1 MGEGRSKLSLN
12 GSVGKKFH
20 TRPGNNLLM
29 HVLCSFAT
37 IISIYSLLIK
47 NKISFAAFDLVF
59 FSMLRV
65 TAEFSWFAFGHGR
78 AHYDCPPQL
87 QVMVFLFFFHLDTSF
102 PLAAPQFL

>member
-29 HVLCSFAT
+29 HMLCSFAT

-59 FSMLRV
+59 F
-65 TAEFSWFAFGHGR
+65 
-78 AHYDCPPQL
+78 
-87 QVMVFLFFFHLDTSF
+87 FHT
-102 PLAAPQFL
+102 